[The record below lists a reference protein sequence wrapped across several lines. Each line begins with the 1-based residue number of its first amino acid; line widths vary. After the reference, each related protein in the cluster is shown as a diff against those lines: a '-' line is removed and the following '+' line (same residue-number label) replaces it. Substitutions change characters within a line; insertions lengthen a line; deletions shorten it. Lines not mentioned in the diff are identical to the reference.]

1 MPKKQHK
8 PPASRKKVQT
18 RLRSLTKLA
27 KKGDMSAQRELA
39 AFYATDE
46 NFGLKDEAKAVKWYT
61 QAAESGDAEAQY
73 NLGLMIVIGEG
84 TEKDLKKGIWWM
96 EQAVKNGYEL
106 SAHVLSII
114 YREGMYGVKPNRVK
128 AASWN
133 KKAGSFKDKA

>member
-1 MPKKQHK
+1 MPKKQRRS
-8 PPASRKKVQT
+8 PTSRKKVQARLQSLT
-18 RLRSLTKLA
+18 RLAR
-27 KKGDMSAQRELA
+27 KGDTSAQRELA

-46 NFGLKDEAKAVKWYT
+46 NFGLKNEAEAVKWYT

-96 EQAVKNGYEL
+96 EKSVKHGYKL
-106 SAHVLSII
+106 AAHVLSII
-114 YREGMYGVKPNRVK
+114 YREGMYGVKPSRTK

-133 KKAGSFKDKA
+133 KKAGSFKDRV